1 MWVDTTSLGATH
13 IRVARDFQGKE
24 NCIAFITNHNG
35 AYGHTNW
42 KWKVGGN
49 TDLPLKFHP
58 AAIRASAGFAPVGAM
73 SCSA

>member
-42 KWKVGGN
+42 KWKVGGIW
-49 TDLPLKFHP
+49 LKF
-58 AAIRASAGFAPVGAM
+58 SM
-73 SCSA
+73 